1 MMRDLWLLYLE
12 RYNKPSQNKMMQYT
26 TVCKTQTMEENKRLK
41 TYEQKTRLGRQ
52 LTIISAI
59 LMLIIESKK

>member
-1 MMRDLWLLYLE
+1 MRDLWLLYLE

-59 LMLIIESKK
+59 LMLII